1 MRSRRYSAP
10 NRQRESRGIRYG
22 CPGSDLW
29 IEIVIRIQTN
39 YFISPIFQHN
49 MDSKFIRN
57 LIMFNLHAME
67 CVLIISLPSELLINL
82 LDCHLRNFIKKFLKH
97 FYIFYRHFRECI
109 ALLQRIFKRE
119 YKWSICVSC

>member
-1 MRSRRYSAP
+1 
-10 NRQRESRGIRYG
+10 
-22 CPGSDLW
+22 
-29 IEIVIRIQTN
+29 
-39 YFISPIFQHN
+39 
-49 MDSKFIRN
+49 
-57 LIMFNLHAME
+57 MFNLHAME

-82 LDCHLRNFIKKFLKH
+82 LDYHLRNFIKKFLKH